1 MSDKTKT
8 DEVIILK
15 IKPYKLV
22 ELAAIYGVSRP
33 VLRSMMQPYKRKIG
47 LRMGHYYSIR
57 QVKYIISK
65 LGMPGNYVFT
75 DNQIRVSNE
84 DDED

>member
-1 MSDKTKT
+1 MNNVSNT
-8 DEVIILK
+8 DEKIILK

-22 ELAAIYGVSRP
+22 ELARIYGVSRP

-57 QVKYIISK
+57 QVQYIISK
-65 LGMPGNYVFT
+65 LGMPGNYVFK
-75 DNQIRVSNE
+75 DNVINVSNE
-84 DDED
+84 DED